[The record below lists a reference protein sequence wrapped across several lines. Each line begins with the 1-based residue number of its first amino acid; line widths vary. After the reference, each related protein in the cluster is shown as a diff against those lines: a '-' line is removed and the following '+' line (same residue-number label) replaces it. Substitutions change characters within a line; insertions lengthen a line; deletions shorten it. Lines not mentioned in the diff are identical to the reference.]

1 MLLAFK
7 EHVPNDVEAQ
17 INQNLEVLVCLEF
30 GKNLLKAVLAK
41 VLLLDLDELVDMIF
55 QLMTLQLEQIVL
67 TQDHVL
73 DQLGDLLVKLNHIR
87 LSMNK
92 LLNLLPIVK
101 HGIVVGLL
109 SSTSEAVDYL
119 AKELT
124 GQEG

>member
-101 HGIVVGLL
+101 HGVVVGLL